1 MMTHHNGI
9 APVELRLLPYKTY
22 DKAAGAADKLGSIAE
37 CELHVPVTSEV
48 SDTVVQRVFA
58 GNWSY
63 HVFDLPP
70 QLAAP
75 TAGGLLPGAIDMVST
90 CCEQRTQIALSPGCM
105 QDATGSPAVA
115 HVLVLRCHPRIAL
128 IIAAVSCLQWRA
140 LAPIGQFLRLL

>member
-1 MMTHHNGI
+1 MKTHHNGI
-9 APVELRLLPYKTY
+9 TPVPLRLLRYKTY

-48 SDTVVQRVFA
+48 ADTVVQRASA

-75 TAGGLLPGAIDMVST
+75 TAGGLLPGAIDMVSA

-105 QDATGSPAVA
+105 LQ
-115 HVLVLRCHPRIAL
+115 VLRQLHTYFYR
-128 IIAAVSCLQWRA
+128 AAIQELH
-140 LAPIGQFLRLL
+140 